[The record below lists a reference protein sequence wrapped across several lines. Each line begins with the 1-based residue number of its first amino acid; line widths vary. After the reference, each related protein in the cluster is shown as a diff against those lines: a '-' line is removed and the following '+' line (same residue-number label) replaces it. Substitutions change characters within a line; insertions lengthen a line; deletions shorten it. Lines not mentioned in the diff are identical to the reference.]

1 MSTNQILFY
10 ARHLNQT
17 ETMELGVKCKK
28 RKPSSPPPPKQKKMN
43 KGKYINSNARYFSV

>member
-17 ETMELGVKCKK
+17 ETIELGVKCKK
-28 RKPSSPPPPKQKKMN
+28 RKPSSPPPPKKKMN

>member
-17 ETMELGVKCKK
+17 ETIELGVKCKK
-28 RKPSSPPPPKQKKMN
+28 KETLFTPPPKKKDE
-43 KGKYINSNARYFSV
+43 